1 MLAAWSIGIMA
12 GVLLSPLVV
21 AVSLMTAIAI
31 GIAVL
36 HRRLALLAGLALIA
50 GLMGA
55 GRATLATT
63 VQLPAGLDHQTVAVS
78 GSVDDDPVERRSSRR
93 IVVRLDHC
101 VTETACCSV
110 ASSRNRRASTSS
122 TTGHTWR
129 SKGSPAS
136 CPRPGWSA

>member
-21 AVSLMTAIAI
+21 AISLMTAIAV
-31 GIAVL
+31 GVAVL

-63 VQLPAGLDHQTVAVS
+63 VQLPAGSDQAGAEARALTSDNVRRAISGRRLARAVY
-78 GSVDDDPVERRSSRR
+78 VPD
-93 IVVRLDHC
+93 RLINL
-101 VTETACCSV
+101 VTE
-110 ASSRNRRASTSS
+110 
-122 TTGHTWR
+122 
-129 SKGSPAS
+129 
-136 CPRPGWSA
+136 